1 MKTNY
6 TKQKELNE
14 EIEGKGWNNLTLTS
28 DFHAYEDTSSK
39 TPKYKKTGKLV
50 EIIGEI
56 APTSNIPAGE
66 NKIIATLPEGY
77 RPSGNRYFI
86 CQGTGRAIWTLYV
99 YSDGRVIFSRY
110 GKSEYADASTNVW
123 LPFNVMFLVD

>member
-50 EIIGEI
+50 EMIGEI

-66 NKIIATLPEGY
+66 NKIIATLPEGF
-77 RPSGNRYFI
+77 RPSKNRFFV
-86 CQGTGRAIWTLYV
+86 CQGSGRAIWTLYA
-99 YSDGRVIFSRY
+99 YSNGNIIFSRY
-110 GKSEYADASTNVW
+110 GKSEYTDAPTSTW